1 MPYRVELELERRP
14 HNLGMPTVLVYC
26 DAVPCED
33 PGRPFTILKA
43 HSSFTRFTNFNRCY
57 ICS

>member
-1 MPYRVELELERRP
+1 MPYRVELGGRIIWGCLP
-14 HNLGMPTVLVYC
+14 YSFT